1 MSTPSP
7 TLLVIN
13 TGSSSVK
20 FQLFKPDSNELTLL
34 AKGMIQEIGS
44 APVFN
49 AMNYTQSFE
58 FKASHP
64 PSDLQQKIT
73 VRAPLICRDAAPSPR
88 VRGEGKKEGS
98 YVEEPSPSANNHENA
113 IRCILNW
120 LEAQHLTDSLM
131 AVAHRVVH
139 GGSMFQQSVIV
150 TPEIISSLK
159 SLCPFAPLHQPHN
172 LKGIEIIQELKPNIP
187 QIACFDTAFHAQHTP
202 LFTHYALP
210 ESIRALGIRR
220 YGFHG
225 LSYEWI
231 VHQLRTNNDPLA
243 NQRIVV
249 AHLGNG
255 SSLCAIHAGVS
266 VDTTMGFTALDG
278 LPMGTRCGSL
288 DPGVIIYLAR
298 DIGLSMDEI
307 ENILYT
313 ESGLKGLSNA
323 TNDVRLLQESDD
335 QNARFALDYFCLK
348 TAQMIS
354 MMMISLGSMDGLIF
368 TGGIGENATLIREKI
383 IAHLHCLKPFET
395 RIIPTN
401 EEKIMAI
408 QAMKLTNLFQNSL

>member
-1 MSTPSP
+1 MSTQST

-20 FQLFKPDSNELTLL
+20 FQLFEQDSNELTLL
-34 AKGMIQEIGS
+34 AKGIIQEIRS
-44 APVFN
+44 APIFN
-49 AMNYTQSFE
+49 AMDYTQSIE
-58 FKASHP
+58 LK
-64 PSDLQQKIT
+64 
-73 VRAPLICRDAAPSPR
+73 
-88 VRGEGKKEGS
+88 
-98 YVEEPSPSANNHENA
+98 EPSPSANNHENA

-120 LEAQHLTDSLM
+120 LEERHLTDNLM
-131 AVAHRVVH
+131 TVAHRVVH
-139 GGSMFQQSVIV
+139 GGSLFQQSVIV
-150 TPEIISSLK
+150 TPDIITSLK
-159 SLCPFAPLHQPHN
+159 SLCPFAPLHQSHN

-210 ESIRALGIRR
+210 EFIRALGIRR

-231 VHQLRTNNDPLA
+231 VHELRTNNDPLA

-255 SSLCAIHAGVS
+255 SSLCAINAGLS
-266 VDTTMGFTALDG
+266 IDTTMGLTALDG

-288 DPGVIIYLAR
+288 DPGAIIYLAR
-298 DIGLSMDEI
+298 DMGLSIDEI

-335 QNARFALDYFCLK
+335 PNARYALDYFCLK

-354 MMMISLGSMDGLIF
+354 MMMISLGGMDGLIF
-368 TGGIGENATLIREKI
+368 TGGIGENATLIREQI
-383 IAHLHCLKPFET
+383 MTHLHCLKPFET
-395 RIIPTN
+395 RIISTN

-408 QAMKLTNLFQNSL
+408 QAMKLIEWVDNSLD

>member
-1 MSTPSP
+1 MSTQST

-20 FQLFKPDSNELTLL
+20 FQLFKQDSNELTLL
-34 AKGMIQEIGS
+34 AKGIIQEISS

-49 AMNYTQSFE
+49 AMDYTQSIE
-58 FKASHP
+58 LK
-64 PSDLQQKIT
+64 
-73 VRAPLICRDAAPSPR
+73 
-88 VRGEGKKEGS
+88 
-98 YVEEPSPSANNHENA
+98 EPSPKANNHEEA
-113 IRCILNW
+113 IRCMLNW
-120 LEAQHLTDSLM
+120 LEERHLTDNLM
-131 AVAHRVVH
+131 TVAHRVVH
-139 GGSMFQQSVIV
+139 GGSLFQQSVIV
-150 TPEIISSLK
+150 TPDIITSLK
-159 SLCPFAPLHQPHN
+159 SLCPFAPLHQSHN

-210 ESIRALGIRR
+210 EFIRALGIRR

-231 VHQLRTNNDPLA
+231 VHELRTNNDPLA

-255 SSLCAIHAGVS
+255 SSLCAINAGLS
-266 VDTTMGFTALDG
+266 IDTTMGLTALDG

-288 DPGVIIYLAR
+288 DPGAIIYLAR
-298 DIGLSMDEI
+298 DMGLSIDEI

-335 QNARFALDYFCLK
+335 PNARYALDYFCLK

-354 MMMISLGSMDGLIF
+354 MMMISLGGMDGLIF
-368 TGGIGENATLIREKI
+368 TGGIGENATLIREQI
-383 IAHLHCLKPFET
+383 MTHLHCLKPFET
-395 RIIPTN
+395 RIISTN

-408 QAMKLTNLFQNSL
+408 QAMKLIEWVDNSLD